1 MNFNKSITIV
11 DDDPIHLDLLNMK
24 LNKLGFNNVVSIN
37 SYDAAVVYINSNLP
51 DLLIVDYFLDNGKTG
66 LELLKQCVQH
76 FEIPII
82 FCSSFYNREIF
93 DEILNIYPIDFI
105 SKSAQDFEIY
115 KSIQLAFVKFK
126 SQNES
131 NKINDFILVKY
142 NKELK
147 KLNILDIEYISV
159 DGKYLE
165 LNSSGKKFI
174 IRSTLNEFL
183 KKLPNEFVKIHQSY
197 IINLNFLSTVNSDDN
212 YVKLTTEARLN
223 FSRSYKKYLLAKYFI
238 P

>member
-165 LNSSGKKFI
+165 LNSCGKKFI